1 MTTDDLRLS
10 GGLTIGV
17 IITLAIQTT
26 SVVWWASSI
35 NSKVENHEVR
45 LIKAENTINSDLYQ
59 IKNSIVRIETILS
72 YAEID
77 KKMLAK

>member
-26 SVVWWASSI
+26 SIVWWASSI
-35 NSKVENHEVR
+35 NSKVESHEIR
-45 LIKAENTINSDLYQ
+45 LVKTENTINNDIYQ
-59 IKNSIVRIETILS
+59 IKNSVVRIETILS

-77 KKMLAK
+77 KKILSK